1 MACDEGNEVLSIW
14 GIIGSISKNTNGRER
29 KGNRELNNWARKKA
43 ITIVIPEKKRNCSS
57 FVSFLIRAQRK

>member
-29 KGNRELNNWARKKA
+29 KGNRELNNSHPRKK
-43 ITIVIPEKKRNCSS
+43 EK
-57 FVSFLIRAQRK
+57 L